1 MATLNGLLGNE
12 RAARLAHAGLDKV
25 ASARL
30 RAEGHDVPES
40 LDLPSAV
47 QALGTNVFLKNAEY
61 RSIAEGLVALRDLV
75 RGS

>member
-12 RAARLAHAGLDKV
+12 RAARLANIGLDKV

-30 RAEGHDVPES
+30 RAEGHDVPSS
-40 LDLPSAV
+40 LDLPSAIR
-47 QALGTNVFLKNAEY
+47 ALGTNVFLKNAEY

-75 RGS
+75 RGV